1 MVYFPNDDSSSVN
14 SAKELIDKMFD
25 CDLKRTKQFSTFDL
39 KDNIKK
45 VIVEV
50 KKRNNEYDKY
60 PTTMIGE
67 NKYIRANHYYKKD
80 YKVLFVFIFTDGT
93 YYYEYYG
100 EDMKAKIG
108 GRRDRGIKEYKN
120 YIYIPITKLKKIEV

>member
-1 MVYFPNDDSSSVN
+1 MVYFDCDDSQSVN
-14 SAKELIDKMFD
+14 FTKDIIDKMFD
-25 CDLKRTKQFSTFDL
+25 CDLKRTKQFSRFDL
-39 KDNIKK
+39 RDSNKK

-50 KKRNNEYDKY
+50 KNRNNEYSKY

-93 YYYEYYG
+93 YYYEYDG
-100 EDMKAKIG
+100 EDIKAKIG

-120 YIYIPITKLKKIEV
+120 YIYIPIEKLKKIEI

>member
-1 MVYFPNDDSSSVN
+1 MVYFPNDDSESVN
-14 SAKELIDKMFD
+14 YTKELIDNMFN
-25 CDLKRTKQFSTFDL
+25 CDLEVTKKFSRFDL
-39 KDNIKK
+39 KDKIKK

-50 KKRNNEYDKY
+50 KKRNNEYNKY

-93 YYYEYYG
+93 YYYNYSG
-100 EDMKAKIG
+100 EDIKQKIG

-120 YIYIPITKLKKIEV
+120 YIYIPIEKLKKI

>member
-1 MVYFPNDDSSSVN
+1 MVYFPNDDSCGVN
-14 SAKELIDKMFD
+14 SAKELIDNMFD
-25 CDLKRTKQFSTFDL
+25 CDLKRLKEFSSFDL

-50 KKRNNEYDKY
+50 KKRNNNYSKY

-67 NKYIRANHYYKKD
+67 NKYIRAYHYYKKD

-93 YYYEYYG
+93 YYYNYSG
-100 EDMKAKIG
+100 EDIKPKIG

-120 YIYIPITKLKKIEV
+120 YIYIPIEKLKKI

>member
-1 MVYFPNDDSSSVN
+1 MVYFPNDDSSGVN
-14 SAKELIDKMFD
+14 SAKELIDKSFQ
-25 CDLKRTKQFSTFDL
+25 CNLKRLKEFSTFDL
-39 KDNIKK
+39 KDKIKK

-80 YKVLFVFIFTDGT
+80 YNVDCKLFSYMFHQYFFPHYSD
-93 YYYEYYG
+93 
-100 EDMKAKIG
+100 
-108 GRRDRGIKEYKN
+108 
-120 YIYIPITKLKKIEV
+120 